1 MIQFADIFPEKEIV
15 VSLSRQLSWS
25 HFLALLPLN
34 QPLKRDFYAEMC
46 RLDTT
51 KWFDFTLVR
60 REKTMTNKYNRIAI
74 VTGTTS
80 GIGEAIMRKFV
91 AAGFGVVGNG
101 RNAEKLAALENELG
115 PAFCSVAGD
124 AADTAVV
131 NQLFVLANDRFGKEA
146 DIVVANAGRGLGGS
160 VRDADLTQ
168 FEDVLKINVSG
179 ALALIQK
186 AAQIMTPIQQSAYP
200 QSAADIVI
208 IGSVVGRHISPFSA
222 VYGASKFAV
231 HALAEGLRRD
241 VGSKGVRVSLVE
253 PGAVLSGFQA
263 VAGYSDEMVDSFHE
277 KFGPLLTGDDIAD
290 AVYHVISQP
299 PHVHISDII
308 VRPTRQDYP

>member
-1 MIQFADIFPEKEIV
+1 MSD
-15 VSLSRQLSWS
+15 
-25 HFLALLPLN
+25 
-34 QPLKRDFYAEMC
+34 
-46 RLDTT
+46 
-51 KWFDFTLVR
+51 
-60 REKTMTNKYNRIAI
+60 KYKRIAI

-80 GIGEAIMRKFV
+80 GIGEATMRKFV

-101 RNAEKLAALENELG
+101 RNTEKLAVLENEIG
-115 PAFCSVAGD
+115 SAFCSVAGN
-124 AADTAVV
+124 AADNAVLK
-131 NQLFVLANDRFGKEA
+131 QLFAIANDRFGREA

-160 VRDADLTQ
+160 VKDADLTQ

-186 AAQIMTPIQQSAYP
+186 AAQKMVDIQQNAYP
-200 QSAADIVI
+200 KSAADIVI

-231 HALAEGLRRD
+231 HALAEGLRRE

-263 VAGYSDEMVDSFHE
+263 AAGYSDEMVNSFHE
-277 KFGPLLTGDDIAD
+277 KFGPLLIGDDIAN
-290 AVYHVISQP
+290 AIHHIVTQP
-299 PHVHISDII
+299 PHVHISDIV